1 MTSMKILEEITK
13 RSGGVKLREDQI
25 LLMMSMR
32 LKDLC
37 NELGIFIESATQIS
51 GEWEDKADANQQ
63 LLRGAKSIAD
73 KIDAGEILLPVR
85 PFEKERLEKIIEQ
98 NPNLRMPT
106 HVFHV
111 YKNRRGEHNFIKV
124 WCEGYLGTCRVKP
137 IFITDNNFNVVN
149 IEGTKITM
157 KEVLQF

>member
-1 MTSMKILEEITK
+1 
-13 RSGGVKLREDQI
+13 
-25 LLMMSMR
+25 
-32 LKDLC
+32 
-37 NELGIFIESATQIS
+37 
-51 GEWEDKADANQQ
+51 
-63 LLRGAKSIAD
+63 
-73 KIDAGEILLPVR
+73 
-85 PFEKERLEKIIEQ
+85 
-98 NPNLRMPT
+98 MPT